1 MAVFLNTNFYQRMC
15 LIMEKLL
22 PFYQKTWFVV
32 LTLIIFY
39 PIGLILLW
47 LSPEFKRK
55 TKTYITLFFIIILAI
70 GFSINTTSENDTA
83 NSPKASA
90 VAQETPKT
98 EITVKE
104 LEKVPNRNYFA
115 MSENALKSYYKAL
128 AEQAGTGI
136 PNVDARLM
144 TYKDWQST
152 EGMQISQGTFY
163 LAGNENI
170 EHSYTMTW
178 RQKTGQLIKLI
189 INGKKIFYDE
199 EAAFAAMDDYD
210 SCSKK

>member
-1 MAVFLNTNFYQRMC
+1 MK
-15 LIMEKLL
+15 KLL
-22 PFYQKTWFVV
+22 IAGV
-32 LTLIIFY
+32 LSIATFFLV
-39 PIGLILLW
+39 IL
-47 LSPEFKRK
+47 FA
-55 TKTYITLFFIIILAI
+55 AI
-70 GFSINTTSENDTA
+70 YAPDNETA
-83 NSPKASA
+83 NPPKASA

-98 EITVKE
+98 ETAVKE
-104 LEKVPNRNYFA
+104 PKKEEPEKVSNRNYFA

-128 AEQAGTGI
+128 AEQAGTGV

-210 SCSKK
+210 PRSKK

>member
-1 MAVFLNTNFYQRMC
+1 
-15 LIMEKLL
+15 MEKRL

-39 PIGLILLW
+39 PVGLILLW

-83 NSPKASA
+83 NPPKASA

-98 EITVKE
+98 ETTVKE
-104 LEKVPNRNYFA
+104 PEKAPNRNYFA

-128 AEQAGTGI
+128 AEQAGTGV

-144 TYKDWQST
+144 TYKDWQSA
-152 EGMQISQGTFY
+152 EGMQVSQGTFY

-170 EHSYTMTW
+170 EHSYSMTW

-199 EAAFAAMDDYD
+199 ETAWAAMDDYD
-210 SCSKK
+210 SRSKK